1 MHYRSQLNRSG
12 VEETLPEVLA
22 EVPYLEDDLPVTV
35 YHAKARNEYT
45 IPYEEME
52 ELRQDWGRELT

>member
-1 MHYRSQLNRSG
+1 LNRSG